1 MINFIICDDH
11 KSIRT
16 NVEKVIDKVMMKNS
30 NAYKKH
36 IFSDYNE
43 EFIKTMNKKMAS
55 KIYILD
61 IETESNSGIIIAN
74 KIREKDID
82 AIIIFLTSHE
92 EMAYEILKKQLMCL
106 TFISKKDEDYMS
118 LLEQAITK
126 AVEMVGKKQA
136 IRFRNQGIL
145 YTIPI
150 KDILYITR
158 DSVERKCLIVADYGE
173 FYNPNNLNKIV
184 LELNENFI
192 QTHRSCYINREH
204 FRELD
209 INSGKIIFDNN
220 LEIDMLSDTYRKE
233 VINICLKS

>member
-1 MINFIICDDH
+1 MINFIICDDQLN
-11 KSIRT
+11 IRRSA
-16 NVEKVIDKVMMKNS
+16 EKIIDRIMMKNS

-36 IFSDYNE
+36 IFIDYNE
-43 EFIKTMNKKMAS
+43 DFIKIMNKKLAS

-61 IETESNSGIIIAN
+61 IETKTNSGIIMAN

-92 EMAYEILKKQLMCL
+92 ELAYEIISKQIMCL
-106 TFISKKDEDYMS
+106 TFISKKDSNYTKI
-118 LLEQAITK
+118 LEKTLK
-126 AVEMVGKKQA
+126 TSVEMVGKKQA

-145 YTIPI
+145 YTIPL
-150 KDILYITR
+150 KDIIYITR
-158 DSVERKCLIVADYGE
+158 DSVERKSLIVTDYGE

-184 LELNENFI
+184 LNLNENFV

-209 INSGKIIFDNN
+209 ISTGRIIFDNN

-233 VINICLKS
+233 VINVCLNS